1 MTVRKILVPLSG
13 EVTEAAVLGTAMTVA
28 KRFGA
33 QIVGLYV
40 RPDPTEAL
48 PYLGDGVSGQV
59 IEQLL
64 QAAKQSADKA
74 SNAARMIFADAANKG
89 GLPLVDESG
98 GGRMPSARFIDATGH
113 RDDVVAAHSRLSDIV
128 VFGEGNAGAA
138 GGSTLEAAMMSAGRP
153 VLIAPQTSA
162 VEVGSTVAVMG
173 EIGGLFGGAVGSKVA
188 IGWDESAMAAHA
200 ITAALPF
207 LEKAKTVTILC
218 VGEHKLDPE
227 PGSLLADYLALHG
240 VAAAI
245 HLAEKMDGRSVGGA
259 LLDQAEKL
267 GADLLVV
274 GGYGHS
280 RLREFIVGGATQHIR
295 SHATIPV
302 LMAH

>member
-13 EVTEAAVLGTAMTVA
+13 EATEAAVLGTAMTVA

-48 PYLGDGVSGQV
+48 PYLGDGVSGQI

-64 QAAKQSADKA
+64 QAAKQSSDKA
-74 SNAARMIFADAANKG
+74 SDAARMIFADAANKS
-89 GLPLVDESG
+89 GLPLVSESG
-98 GGRMPSARFIDATGH
+98 GETMPSARFIDATGH

-153 VLIAPQTSA
+153 VLIAPQKCA
-162 VEVGSTVAVMG
+162 G
-173 EIGGLFGGAVGSKVA
+173 EVGSKVA

-200 ITAALPF
+200 ISAALPF
-207 LEKAKTVTILC
+207 LEKAKNVTILC
-218 VGEHKLDPE
+218 VGEHALDPE
-227 PGSLLADYLALHG
+227 PGGLLADYLALHG

-280 RLREFIVGGATQHIR
+280 RLREFIIGGATQHIR

>member
-1 MTVRKILVPLSG
+1 MAVRKILVPLSG
-13 EVTEAAVLGTAMTVA
+13 AETEAAVLGTAMTVA
-28 KRFGA
+28 KTFNA
-33 QIVGLYV
+33 QLVGLFV

-59 IEQLL
+59 IEQLM
-64 QAAKQSADKA
+64 QAAKSGSDQASDKA
-74 SNAARMIFADAANKG
+74 RTMFTDAASKA
-89 GLPLVDESG
+89 GLPMAPKDAGNTPL
-98 GGRMPSARFIDATGH
+98 PSVRFLDVAGH

-153 VLIAPQTSA
+153 VLIAPKA
-162 VEVGSTVAVMG
+162 CAIHVGGT
-173 EIGGLFGGAVGSKVA
+173 VA
-188 IGWDESAMAAHA
+188 IGWDGSPMAAHA
-200 ITAALPF
+200 VTAIPF
-207 LEKAKTVTILC
+207 LEMAKSVTILC
-218 VGEHKLDPE
+218 IGNHGDEAE
-227 PGSLLADYLALHG
+227 PGSLLADYLSLHG
-240 VAAAI
+240 ISAGIHTAEQAA
-245 HLAEKMDGRSVGGA
+245 GRSVGGA

-280 RLREFIVGGATQHIR
+280 RLREFIIGGATQHIR